1 MKKILPLLLVS
12 FLFLLFPKGVYA
24 VDTTENSSQ
33 QGCIDIKAAY
43 EEVNVSSKA
52 ITGEEKSLDSLKK
65 AESLATVTNLIS
77 VFLGD
82 GIFCVNDEQAAL
94 KSNTFKSQGLIGLLD
109 NGNSAIVSMFPSVNI
124 GSHLAQEFVPGY
136 NGNNST
142 QAALID
148 FDNIKNKV
156 RDWFLGDAKADKTV
170 EEIQKQVAEELT
182 PTDIPNGF
190 EYLKL
195 LKVNALWSETRNI
208 AYLFFVVIM
217 IIAGFMIMFRKNLP
231 GQVVVSV
238 GNALPRII
246 VSLILVTFSFAIAGI
261 MLDLGKMGM
270 NVVNG
275 IFIQAETNLG
285 VANPSGVDIS
295 GVTRLSD
302 VALYYMDEKKSTK
315 GSEDIPDSVKE
326 GEDIVNN
333 NEGIGKTKT
342 VSGELTWAL
351 LLSFLIQGGRQADVV
366 KLPALEAVVDVA
378 LAGWQYYTLARAVRL
393 ILFLLIALYASIRLF
408 ITMLTTYFKIIMGV
422 VTAPLQLAIGAIP
435 GNEHMIM
442 KWFKSMAANVLVF
455 VAIIAILGFFKF
467 LSHAID
473 PTKFNFF
480 GNQGVFFPEWLVT
493 IKGIMIVGSYLFAA
507 GAPAIVNGFMGVEQN
522 KTISAVGESA
532 KRSMTKIPLV
542 GSMFNG

>member
-1 MKKILPLLLVS
+1 MKKLLPILIVS
-12 FLFLLFPKGVYA
+12 LFFLFSPQA
-24 VDTTENSSQ
+24 VRAEEATNNISKR
-33 QGCIDIKAAY
+33 GCIDIKAAY
-43 EEVNVSSKA
+43 EEVNVTSKA

-77 VFLGD
+77 LFLGD
-82 GIFCVNDEQAAL
+82 SVFCVNDEQAAL
-94 KSNTFKSQGLIGLLD
+94 KSNTFESQGLIGLFD
-109 NGNSAIVSMFPSVNI
+109 NGNRAIVSMFPSVNI

-136 NGNNST
+136 NGNNSA
-142 QAALID
+142 QAGW
-148 FDNIKNKV
+148 FDDVKNKIMG
-156 RDWFLGDAKADKTV
+156 WFMDDSDADKTDD
-170 EEIQKQVAEELT
+170 EIREQVAQELT

-190 EYLKL
+190 DYLKL
-195 LKVNALWSETRNI
+195 LRVDALWSETRNI
-208 AYLFFVVIM
+208 AYLFFVIIM
-217 IIAGFMIMFRKNLP
+217 VIAGFMIMFRKNLP

-246 VSLILVTFSFAIAGI
+246 VSLILVTFSFAIVGI

-270 NVVNG
+270 NVVNS
-275 IFIQAETNLG
+275 IFIQAEGNLG
-285 VANPSGVDIS
+285 IANPTGVDIS

-302 VALYYMDEKKSTK
+302 TALYYMDENKSTK
-315 GSEDIPDSVKE
+315 GSEDIPESVKR
-326 GEDIVNN
+326 GEEIVENN
-333 NEGIGKTKT
+333 DGIGKTKA

-366 KLPALEAVVDVA
+366 KLPVLEAILDVA

-408 ITMLTTYFKIIMGV
+408 ITMLVTYFKIIMGV

-442 KWFKSMAANVLVF
+442 KWFKSMAANILVF

-473 PTKFNFF
+473 PSKFNFF
-480 GNQGVFFPEWLVT
+480 GNQGVFFPEWLIT

-522 KTISAVGESA
+522 KTISSVGESA